1 MKRMTLI
8 GMFAV
13 VAVLTCMPMKAAYA
27 YIDPNSAG
35 ALYQFLFP
43 LLIAI
48 GSAFAFLR
56 RTIASAFTRL
66 THAVASAVRGDRGK
80 RVQDTE
86 RPGGP
91 VGPGEPGGPGGP
103 VE

>member
-1 MKRMTLI
+1 MI
-8 GMFAV
+8 AV
-13 VAVLTCMPMKAAYA
+13 VAVLACMPLRAAYA

-56 RTIASAFTRL
+56 RTIVRACTRL
-66 THAVASAVRGDRGK
+66 AHAVVAVVRGGRRGRGK
-80 RVQDTE
+80 GSEETRRSSGHAE
-86 RPGGP
+86 
-91 VGPGEPGGPGGP
+91 
-103 VE
+103 

>member
-1 MKRMTLI
+1 MKRTTLI
-8 GMFAV
+8 GMTAV
-13 VAVLTCMPMKAAYA
+13 VAVLSCMPMKAAYA

-56 RTIASAFTRL
+56 RVIVRACTKVA
-66 THAVASAVRGDRGK
+66 HAVASVFRGGRPK
-80 RVQDTE
+80 ETREAE
-86 RPGGP
+86 RSSGH
-91 VGPGEPGGPGGP
+91 

>member
-1 MKRMTLI
+1 MKRTTLI
-8 GMFAV
+8 GMVAV
-13 VAVLTCMPMKAAYA
+13 VAVLACMPLKAAYA

-35 ALYQFLFP
+35 AIYQFLFP

-56 RTIASAFTRL
+56 RTIVRACTKLA
-66 THAVASAVRGDRGK
+66 HAVVSIVRGGRGK
-80 RVQDTE
+80 AAEENR
-86 RPGGP
+86 RPSGH
-91 VGPGEPGGPGGP
+91 

>member
-1 MKRMTLI
+1 MKRTTLI
-8 GMFAV
+8 GMVAV
-13 VAVLTCMPMKAAYA
+13 VAVLACMPLRAAYA

-56 RTIASAFTRL
+56 RTIVRACTRL
-66 THAVASAVRGDRGK
+66 ASTVVSVVRGGRAK
-80 RVQDTE
+80 EVRQTE
-86 RPGGP
+86 RPSGHAD
-91 VGPGEPGGPGGP
+91 
-103 VE
+103 

>member
-1 MKRMTLI
+1 MKRTTLI
-8 GMFAV
+8 GMVAV
-13 VAVLTCMPMKAAYA
+13 VALLACVPLRAAYA

-56 RTIASAFTRL
+56 RTIVRACTRL
-66 THAVASAVRGDRGK
+66 ANAVVSVVRGGRTKDT
-80 RVQDTE
+80 QQTE
-86 RPGGP
+86 RQSGHA
-91 VGPGEPGGPGGP
+91 E
-103 VE
+103 

>member
-1 MKRMTLI
+1 MKRTTLI
-8 GMFAV
+8 GM
-13 VAVLTCMPMKAAYA
+13 VAGIVLLACVPLRPAYA

-56 RTIASAFTRL
+56 RVIVRACTKL
-66 THAVASAVRGDRGK
+66 ASAVVAVVRRERRQK
-80 RVQDTE
+80 ESQHTE
-86 RPGGP
+86 HPSRH
-91 VGPGEPGGPGGP
+91 GE
-103 VE
+103 

>member
-1 MKRMTLI
+1 MKRTTLI
-8 GMFAV
+8 GMAAV
-13 VAVLTCMPMKAAYA
+13 VAVLACIPLRPAYA

-56 RTIASAFTRL
+56 RTIVRACTKVA
-66 THAVASAVRGDRGK
+66 HAVVAVVRGGRGK
-80 RVQDTE
+80 
-86 RPGGP
+86 
-91 VGPGEPGGPGGP
+91 GEPEKRPPSGHAQ
-103 VE
+103 

>member
-1 MKRMTLI
+1 MKRTTLI
-8 GMFAV
+8 GMAAV
-13 VAVLTCMPMKAAYA
+13 VAVLACMPFKSAYA

-43 LLIAI
+43 LLVAI

-56 RTIASAFTRL
+56 RTIARACSRL
-66 THAVASAVRGDRGK
+66 ASAVVSVVRGGRAKGT
-80 RVQDTE
+80 QQAQ
-86 RPGGP
+86 RPSGH
-91 VGPGEPGGPGGP
+91 

>member
-1 MKRMTLI
+1 MKRTTLI
-8 GMFAV
+8 GMAAV
-13 VAVLTCMPMKAAYA
+13 VAVLTCIPFRPAYA

-56 RTIASAFTRL
+56 RTIVRACTKVA
-66 THAVASAVRGDRGK
+66 HAMVAIVRRDRGK
-80 RVQDTE
+80 E
-86 RPGGP
+86 PPENRPP
-91 VGPGEPGGPGGP
+91 SRHGE
-103 VE
+103 

>member
-1 MKRMTLI
+1 MKRTTLI
-8 GMFAV
+8 GMAAV
-13 VAVLTCMPMKAAYA
+13 IAVLACVPLTPAYA

-56 RTIASAFTRL
+56 RTIVRACTKLA
-66 THAVASAVRGDRGK
+66 HAVVAIVRGDRGK
-80 RVQDTE
+80 GAQQE
-86 RPGGP
+86 RRASGHA
-91 VGPGEPGGPGGP
+91 E
-103 VE
+103 

>member
-1 MKRMTLI
+1 MKRTTLI
-8 GMFAV
+8 GMVAV
-13 VAVLTCMPMKAAYA
+13 VALLACVPLRPAYA

-56 RTIASAFTRL
+56 RVIIRACTRL
-66 THAVASAVRGDRGK
+66 ASAVVSVVRGGRAK
-80 RVQDTE
+80 EAQRTE
-86 RPGGP
+86 RPSGHA
-91 VGPGEPGGPGGP
+91 E
-103 VE
+103 

>member
-1 MKRMTLI
+1 MKRTTLI
-8 GMFAV
+8 GT
-13 VAVLTCMPMKAAYA
+13 VAVIALLACMPLKAAYA

-56 RTIASAFTRL
+56 RTIVRACTKLA
-66 THAVASAVRGDRGK
+66 HAVVSIVRGGRGK
-80 RVQDTE
+80 EAQESR
-86 RPGGP
+86 RPSGHA
-91 VGPGEPGGPGGP
+91 E
-103 VE
+103 

>member
-1 MKRMTLI
+1 MKRSTLI
-8 GMFAV
+8 GMIAV
-13 VAVLTCMPMKAAYA
+13 GALLACLPLQPAYA

-56 RTIASAFTRL
+56 RTIVRACTKLA
-66 THAVASAVRGDRGK
+66 HAVVAIVRGGRGK
-80 RVQDTE
+80 AAQGSQ
-86 RPGGP
+86 RPGGHA
-91 VGPGEPGGPGGP
+91 E
-103 VE
+103 

>member
-1 MKRMTLI
+1 MKRTTLI
-8 GMFAV
+8 GMAAV
-13 VAVLTCMPMKAAYA
+13 VAVLTCLPLRPAYA

-56 RTIASAFTRL
+56 RTIVRACTKVA
-66 THAVASAVRGDRGK
+66 HAVAAIVRGGRGK
-80 RVQDTE
+80 GTQPN
-86 RPGGP
+86 RPPSGHA
-91 VGPGEPGGPGGP
+91 E
-103 VE
+103 

>member
-1 MKRMTLI
+1 MKRTTFI
-8 GMFAV
+8 GMAAV
-13 VAVLTCMPMKAAYA
+13 AAVLACMPLRAAYA

-56 RTIASAFTRL
+56 RTIVRACTRL
-66 THAVASAVRGDRGK
+66 ASAVVSVVRGGRERKAEQTDRPSGHA
-80 RVQDTE
+80 E
-86 RPGGP
+86 
-91 VGPGEPGGPGGP
+91 
-103 VE
+103 

>member
-1 MKRMTLI
+1 MKRTPLL
-8 GMFAV
+8 GTVTV
-13 VAVLTCMPMKAAYA
+13 VALLACLPMKAAYA

-56 RTIASAFTRL
+56 RMIVRACSRL
-66 THAVASAVRGDRGK
+66 AGAVMSVVRGGRAKD
-80 RVQDTE
+80 
-86 RPGGP
+86 RPGAGRSSGNAP
-91 VGPGEPGGPGGP
+91 
-103 VE
+103 

>member
-1 MKRMTLI
+1 MKRTTPL
-8 GMFAV
+8 GMAAV
-13 VAVLTCMPMKAAYA
+13 IAVLACMPMKAAYA

-56 RTIASAFTRL
+56 RTIVRACTKVA
-66 THAVASAVRGDRGK
+66 HAVVAIFRGGRGK
-80 RVQDTE
+80 GTQE
-86 RPGGP
+86 RGRPSGHAD
-91 VGPGEPGGPGGP
+91 
-103 VE
+103 

>member
-1 MKRMTLI
+1 MKRTTLI
-8 GMFAV
+8 GMAAV
-13 VAVLTCMPMKAAYA
+13 VAVLTCLPLRPAYA

-56 RTIASAFTRL
+56 RTIVRACTKVA
-66 THAVASAVRGDRGK
+66 HAVVAIVRGGRG
-80 RVQDTE
+80 RRTQSN
-86 RPGGP
+86 RPPSGHA
-91 VGPGEPGGPGGP
+91 E
-103 VE
+103 

>member
-1 MKRMTLI
+1 MKRTTLI
-8 GMFAV
+8 GMVAV
-13 VAVLTCMPMKAAYA
+13 VAVLACMPMKAAYA

-43 LLIAI
+43 LLVAI

-56 RTIASAFTRL
+56 RVIMRACTKVA
-66 THAVASAVRGDRGK
+66 HAVVSVVRGGRHQETG
-80 RVQDTE
+80 QTE
-86 RPGGP
+86 RPRGH
-91 VGPGEPGGPGGP
+91 

>member
-1 MKRMTLI
+1 MKRTTLI
-8 GMFAV
+8 GMAAV
-13 VAVLTCMPMKAAYA
+13 IAVLACVPVTPAYA

-56 RTIASAFTRL
+56 RTIVRACTKLA
-66 THAVASAVRGDRGK
+66 HAVVTIVRGGRGK
-80 RVQDTE
+80 GAQESR
-86 RPGGP
+86 RPSGHAD
-91 VGPGEPGGPGGP
+91 
-103 VE
+103 